1 MKSYLI
7 IENLICLI
15 LLFSITATAQTLD
28 PKVVAMG
35 QIALIIEDQNNQ
47 LNLYD
52 FGLNPACLIV
62 DQ

>member
-1 MKSYLI
+1 MSI
-7 IENLICLI
+7 ICLI
-15 LLFSITATAQTLD
+15 LLFSITAIAQTLD
-28 PKVVAMG
+28 PKVAAMG

-47 LNLYD
+47 QNLYD